1 MPHYDYKCN
10 DCGYKFEVFQKMT
23 EEPLTYCPSCGGKVK
38 RLIGKGAG
46 PIFKGTGFYQ
56 TDYKNNK
63 SVKDSDKQS
72 TTKNG
77 AGTKPEAPPAEKSK
91 KEDKQT
97 D

>member
-1 MPHYDYKCN
+1 MPHYDYICN
-10 DCGYKFEVFQKMT
+10 VCGYKFEVFQKMSD
-23 EEPLTYCPSCGGKVK
+23 EPLSFCPSCGGKVK

-56 TDYKNNK
+56 TDYKNNNSAKESSKKGAAK
-63 SVKDSDKQS
+63 STSE
-72 TTKNG
+72 
-77 AGTKPEAPPAEKSK
+77 TKPETPAEVKTK